1 MQEVYKAIGRVAPQ
15 DVTVLILGETG
26 TGKEL
31 IARAI
36 YHHSSR
42 SKGAFHAVNCAAIPE
57 TLLESELFGHEKGA
71 FTGADRRRIGKF
83 EQCAG
88 GTLFL
93 DEIGD
98 MTPLTQAKILR
109 VLQDQR
115 FERVGGSTTIQTDV
129 RIIAATNR
137 PLTRMIAEERF
148 RNDLYYRLSGFTI
161 ELPPLRE
168 RRDDIPLL
176 VNYFLKRFAAE
187 LAKPVT
193 QVTPEAM
200 SILQNYDWPGN
211 VRELQSTV
219 KQAMLHATAP
229 MLMMQD
235 LPHSLTTSERSV
247 ASPAGLPEQLDQY
260 IRNQIGTN
268 APHLFD
274 NLLAEVKTRLL
285 RRALEH
291 TDGNQVQ
298 AAKVLGITR
307 STLRNEIRNLGI
319 TIDRSVSQ

>member
-1 MQEVYKAIGRVAPQ
+1 
-15 DVTVLILGETG
+15 
-26 TGKEL
+26 
-31 IARAI
+31 
-36 YHHSSR
+36 
-42 SKGAFHAVNCAAIPE
+42 
-57 TLLESELFGHEKGA
+57 
-71 FTGADRRRIGKF
+71 
-83 EQCAG
+83 
-88 GTLFL
+88 
-93 DEIGD
+93 

-115 FERVGGSTTIQTDV
+115 FERVGGSATIQTDV

-137 PLTRMIAEERF
+137 PLVRMIAEERF

-161 ELPPLRE
+161 ELPALRE

-176 VNYFLKRFAAE
+176 VNYFLKRFAVE
-187 LAKPVT
+187 LGKPVA
-193 QVTPEAM
+193 QVTAEAM

-235 LPHSLTTSERSV
+235 LPHALSHAESSPPIRSDGMD
-247 ASPAGLPEQLDQY
+247 ALDQF
-260 IRNQIGTN
+260 IRDGIGKKE
-268 APHLFD
+268 PRLFD
-274 NLLAEVKTRLL
+274 RLIAKVKTQLL
-285 RRALEH
+285 LRALEH

-307 STLRNEIRNLGI
+307 STLRNEIRNLDI